1 MVHFRFRSAPLG
13 CHLAIR
19 RRRAES
25 AFSADSARR
34 ANLAIR
40 RRRAESAFSAD
51 SARRANLAVSGV
63 GAPVE
68 IFDGGDLMKNHD
80 FHKGKMVAVRCFSNT
95 F

>member
-1 MVHFRFRSAPLG
+1 MKNHDFHKGKMVAVRCFSKIHFRFE
-13 CHLAIR
+13 AIFHSYR
-19 RRRAES
+19 
-25 AFSADSARR
+25 
-34 ANLAIR
+34 IR

-80 FHKGKMVAVRCFSNT
+80 FH
-95 F
+95 

>member
-1 MVHFRFRSAPLG
+1 MNSRDS
-13 CHLAIR
+13 IR

-25 AFSADSARR
+25 AFSAVSARR
-34 ANLAIR
+34 ANLATR

-95 F
+95 FFFSSMGAT